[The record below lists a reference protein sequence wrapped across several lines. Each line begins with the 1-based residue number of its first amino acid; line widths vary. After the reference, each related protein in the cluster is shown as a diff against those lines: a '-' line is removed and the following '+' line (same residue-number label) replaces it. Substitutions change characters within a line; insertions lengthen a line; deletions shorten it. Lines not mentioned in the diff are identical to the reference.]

1 MIDKHNTHK
10 YDQKRGEIVDA
21 AARVFRRKGFG
32 ATSLADV
39 AAEVGLDRASLYY
52 YVPNKETLLN
62 DVIHDAVEENVRIL
76 GEIAESDLPPVQ
88 KLIEALGELMEAYER
103 HYPHLYVYAKADI
116 ESLERDANPETSAIL
131 SLASQ
136 YAVRF
141 TQIVT
146 ECADARVVDLP
157 CKPGVFSWSVL
168 GMVSWTHR
176 WFKRGGELSATEL
189 GAVFAEIVIN
199 GIAPRS
205 DRIVIERIPDPPW
218 HALTDLSNQ
227 PTRGDQP

>member
-1 MIDKHNTHK
+1 MIDKHNTRK
-10 YDQKRGEIVDA
+10 YDLKRGEIVDA

-32 ATSLADV
+32 ASSLGDV

-62 DVIHDAVEENVRIL
+62 DVIHDAVFDNVRIL
-76 GEIAESDLPPVQ
+76 AAIADSDLPPIQ
-88 KLIEALGELMEAYER
+88 KLVEALGELMEAYER
-103 HYPHLYVYAKADI
+103 HHPHLYVYAKADI
-116 ESLERDANPETSAIL
+116 ESLERDAKPETAAIL
-131 SLASQ
+131 GLASQ

-141 TQIVT
+141 TQIVE
-146 ECADARVVDLP
+146 ECETSGQVDLP

-176 WFKRGGELSATEL
+176 WFKLGGELSATEL
-189 GAVFAEIVIN
+189 GAVFAELVIN

-205 DRIVIERIPDPPW
+205 ERIPIERIPDPPW
-218 HALTDLSNQ
+218 HAPTDPTSQ
-227 PTRGDQP
+227 PTGGDQP